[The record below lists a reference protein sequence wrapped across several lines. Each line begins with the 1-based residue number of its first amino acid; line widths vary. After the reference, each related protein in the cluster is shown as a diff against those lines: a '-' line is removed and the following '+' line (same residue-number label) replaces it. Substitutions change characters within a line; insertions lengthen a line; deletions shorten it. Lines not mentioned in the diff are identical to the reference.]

1 GGEQNLSVISARP
14 REGSSWT
21 GCAHVTLSRQ
31 LQIYTGQSTS
41 PLCARNTQSFV
52 AGHSVAYAFETEV
65 QRASARPT
73 GNRTGEDCAALFR
86 YRTVA
91 MNYIQLST
99 RERSGEGAS
108 NRYRNVERD
117 NQVFT
122 DLPRRTGVIKTGGK
136 LSACGLRRASF
147 SPRQR

>member
-1 GGEQNLSVISARP
+1 M
-14 REGSSWT
+14 
-21 GCAHVTLSRQ
+21 H
-31 LQIYTGQSTS
+31 TGQSTS

-52 AGHSVAYAFETEV
+52 AGHSVAYAFKTEV

-86 YRTVA
+86 CRTVA

-99 RERSGEGAS
+99 SEISGQGAS
-108 NRYRNVERD
+108 NRYRNVERY

-122 DLPRRTGVIKTGGK
+122 DLPRRTGVINSGGN
-136 LSACGLRRASF
+136 LSA
-147 SPRQR
+147 